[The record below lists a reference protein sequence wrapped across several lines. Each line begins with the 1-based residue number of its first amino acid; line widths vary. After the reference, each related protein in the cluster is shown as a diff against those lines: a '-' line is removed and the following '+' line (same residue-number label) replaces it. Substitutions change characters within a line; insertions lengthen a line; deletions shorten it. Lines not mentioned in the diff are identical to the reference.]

1 MLRSLF
7 RKAADEPETDATLVE
22 KVELGDMKPWN
33 KVDDD
38 PNAITTEANI
48 TAKLNNF
55 KPSNEKNYY
64 AVVLLNNNI
73 TTSSTKVTVPTLNQ
87 TFGEWQKAQVS
98 NKITDKTNGF
108 YMANAVKVTSSGAT
122 ETLVLIDKDKVTTT
136 ESAAQPA
143 ATIHVE
149 RGVAKVTM
157 TTFSQMN
164 VEGIDGDKVTITAWD
179 LDVTNKNLILYTM
192 STTLPVLPVI
202 GTMFGVSHVSPA
214 GIQHSTVLTGV

>member
-1 MLRSLF
+1 
-7 RKAADEPETDATLVE
+7 
-22 KVELGDMKPWN
+22 MKPWN

-55 KPSNEKNYY
+55 KPGNEKNYY

-73 TTSSTKVTVPTLNQ
+73 TTSDTKVTVPTLNQ

-108 YMANAVKVTSSGAT
+108 YMANAVKVNASSGAT

-157 TTFSQMN
+157 TTFNQMN

-192 STTLPVLPVI
+192 STTLPVFPVI
-202 GTMFGVSHVSPA
+202 GAVFGVSHVSPA

>member
-1 MLRSLF
+1 
-7 RKAADEPETDATLVE
+7 
-22 KVELGDMKPWN
+22 
-33 KVDDD
+33 
-38 PNAITTEANI
+38 
-48 TAKLNNF
+48 
-55 KPSNEKNYY
+55 
-64 AVVLLNNNI
+64 
-73 TTSSTKVTVPTLNQ
+73 
-87 TFGEWQKAQVS
+87 
-98 NKITDKTNGF
+98 
-108 YMANAVKVTSSGAT
+108 MANAVKVTSSGAT

-192 STTLPVLPVI
+192 STTLPVLTVI

>member
-1 MLRSLF
+1 M
-7 RKAADEPETDATLVE
+7 
-22 KVELGDMKPWN
+22 
-33 KVDDD
+33 
-38 PNAITTEANI
+38 
-48 TAKLNNF
+48 
-55 KPSNEKNYY
+55 
-64 AVVLLNNNI
+64 NNNI
-73 TTSSTKVTVPTLNQ
+73 TTSSTKVTIPTLNQ

-202 GTMFGVSHVSPA
+202 GAKFGVSHVSPA